1 MARYNPSKVRNA
13 YALSTLSVT
22 LVLFLIGCVAFLII
36 NIVTAT
42 QTVLDDTSVSIM
54 LKEEVNDESRS
65 QLEAQLKANEYVTEV
80 TYISK
85 DMAKEEF
92 KKFTGE
98 DITQFL
104 DSNPLPQSFNVKIKG
119 TKDYMPVEAIDSVI
133 NNFTKMD
140 GVSEVLYQKDLL
152 SLIFKNIRIIYVILA
167 VFFIVLLLISIILI
181 NNTIKMTVFSKRF
194 LIKTM
199 KLVGATDSFV
209 RKPFI
214 ADAAKQAVVS
224 ALFAWFMLGGVVYGY
239 FSFTSMVITRDDYIV
254 IAWLFSGVLVLAF
267 IFCMSVTYLAVNK
280 YMNLNNTNLHTY

>member
-224 ALFAWFMLGGVVYGY
+224 ALFAWVMLGGVVYGY

>member
-254 IAWLFSGVLVLAF
+254 MAWLFSGVLVLAF